1 MAPFRPRL
9 EIEDIGEELGRDP
22 FVLSRDDR
30 VIEFDTHLVLP
41 SRFLILTRYGPKARR
56 PRFSEAER
64 SCRAS
69 VDVEADPGRLL
80 DRLGPGDSF
89 SDEQKLALVAL
100 LTRSIA
106 NDRYP
111 SSPHVCT
118 LRDILSKL
126 DPKPPAQPSLAPK
139 AHALPEETR
148 TRSLHQG

>member
-1 MAPFRPRL
+1 MYASELRACGLGGVVAVLLGAGIGVGWHYFGDSARAGASPVALRAKQDAPDLLSSNPHAQP
-9 EIEDIGEELGRDP
+9 EDPVID
-22 FVLSRDDR
+22 LSR
-30 VIEFDTHLVLP
+30 
-41 SRFLILTRYGPKARR
+41 ARGMAL
-56 PRFSEAER
+56 E
-64 SCRAS
+64 
-69 VDVEADPGRLL
+69 L
-80 DRLGPGDSF
+80 

-111 SSPHVCT
+111 SSPRVRT